1 MPENVPNFAKGDR
14 FSKGVFAAVLKANQ
28 ENCTCGA
35 CTILK
40 SITNDLTQEF
50 TV

>member
-1 MPENVPNFAKGDR
+1 MPQLTGQDR

-28 ENCTCGA
+28 EGCSCGA

-40 SITNDLTQEF
+40 SITNDLTKEF
-50 TV
+50 ME